1 MNWFGRSRL
10 GAVPAVN
17 ATGSRSSE
25 SEGGGFE
32 GSTGNRREGAGA
44 AGDEHSI
51 VGDRGVSSLSGVR
64 SLQSRVTNVLA
75 IGLMSA
81 LGVGLLGWYYAHTA
95 SRPSA
100 AKHAAEAASQ
110 TKAEGDLP
118 LPPLGKIDAP
128 KPAIERVLGAAPI
141 DLQETSA
148 EEDWA
153 RNGRGTPAVYST
165 GQPPTKSSAE
175 LAFERRLGGPVSVSR
190 SSSAQPVSS
199 SSEVPAAG
207 GTTGATDVEVSTP
220 GASADMGGSAPPA
233 PPAMPAPPMSAGG
246 ETALTA
252 RLRPSITPAVAARI
266 LPTQRL
272 LLPKGAFIDCTLETA
287 INSSL
292 PGMTTCVTATDT
304 FGADGQVVLLERG
317 TKLTGETAGT
327 VQSGAARVFV
337 LWTEARTPTGV
348 VIPLASPG
356 TDELGRAGLT
366 GRVNR
371 HFWQRFGAAILITMV
386 DGAVQGAAASQR
398 SGGTVVYSSSGS
410 QDITTE
416 VLKSTVG
423 ITPTIEVQNG
433 NRIQILVARD
443 LDFRSVYELKP
454 TTTAR

>member
-1 MNWFGRSRL
+1 
-10 GAVPAVN
+10 
-17 ATGSRSSE
+17 
-25 SEGGGFE
+25 
-32 GSTGNRREGAGA
+32 
-44 AGDEHSI
+44 
-51 VGDRGVSSLSGVR
+51 
-64 SLQSRVTNVLA
+64 
-75 IGLMSA
+75 MSA

-118 LPPLGKIDAP
+118 LPPLGKIDSP
-128 KPAIERVLGAAPI
+128 KLAIERVLGAAPI

-148 EEDWA
+148 EQDWA
-153 RNGRGTPAVYST
+153 GNGRGTPAVYST
-165 GQPPTKSSAE
+165 AQPPTKSSAE

-190 SSSAQPVSS
+190 SAGVQPAPS
-199 SSEVPAAG
+199 SSEGPAAG
-207 GTTGATDVEVSTP
+207 GAIDVEVSAP
-220 GASADMGGSAPPA
+220 GVSADTGSSVPPA
-233 PPAMPAPPMSAGG
+233 SPAMPMPPMIAGG
-246 ETALTA
+246 ETSLTA

-287 INSSL
+287 INSAL

-304 FGADGQVVLLERG
+304 FGADGQVVLMERG

-443 LDFRSVYELKP
+443 LDFRSVYELKS
-454 TTTAR
+454 TISAR

>member
-1 MNWFGRSRL
+1 M
-10 GAVPAVN
+10 A
-17 ATGSRSSE
+17 
-25 SEGGGFE
+25 
-32 GSTGNRREGAGA
+32 
-44 AGDEHSI
+44 
-51 VGDRGVSSLSGVR
+51 
-64 SLQSRVTNVLA
+64 
-75 IGLMSA
+75 
-81 LGVGLLGWYYAHTA
+81 
-95 SRPSA
+95 SA
-100 AKHAAEAASQ
+100 A
-110 TKAEGDLP
+110 
-118 LPPLGKIDAP
+118 PP
-128 KPAIERVLGAAPI
+128 V
-141 DLQETSA
+141 
-148 EEDWA
+148 
-153 RNGRGTPAVYST
+153 
-165 GQPPTKSSAE
+165 PP
-175 LAFERRLGGPVSVSR
+175 P
-190 SSSAQPVSS
+190 
-199 SSEVPAAG
+199 
-207 GTTGATDVEVSTP
+207 
-220 GASADMGGSAPPA
+220 
-233 PPAMPAPPMSAGG
+233 SAGG
-246 ETALTA
+246 ETSLTA

>member
-1 MNWFGRSRL
+1 MNWLGRSKLRAGSAD
-10 GAVPAVN
+10 GAILH
-17 ATGSRSSE
+17 SSSE
-25 SEGGGFE
+25 SVGAGFE
-32 GSTGNRREGAGA
+32 GPTGNQREGADA
-44 AGDEHSI
+44 PVDEHTI
-51 VGDRGVSSLSGVR
+51 VGDRGVSSLSGNP

-110 TKAEGDLP
+110 SKAEGDLP
-118 LPPLGKIDAP
+118 LPPLGKIDSP
-128 KPAIERVLGAAPI
+128 RPAIERVLGAAPI

-148 EEDWA
+148 QEDWA
-153 RNGRGTPAVYST
+153 RNGRSSPAVYT
-165 GQPPTKSSAE
+165 TAQPQSKSAAE

-190 SSSAQPVSS
+190 SNSVQSVSS
-199 SSEVPAAG
+199 SGEASAVGGAA
-207 GTTGATDVEVSTP
+207 DVEVATP
-220 GASADMGGSAPPA
+220 GAGADMASAAPPV
-233 PPAMPAPPMSAGG
+233 PPPSAGG
-246 ETALTA
+246 ETSLTA

>member
-1 MNWFGRSRL
+1 MNWLGRSRL
-10 GAVPAVN
+10 GAVRADD
-17 ATGSRSSE
+17 ATPHASSE
-25 SEGGGFE
+25 SGAAGSEGA
-32 GSTGNRREGAGA
+32 TGNRRDGAGA
-44 AGDEHSI
+44 PVDEHSI
-51 VGDRGVSSLSGVR
+51 VGDRGVSSFSGIR
-64 SLQSRVTNVLA
+64 SLQSRATNALA

-81 LGVGLLGWYYAHTA
+81 LGVGLLGWYYAHTVA
-95 SRPSA
+95 RPSA
-100 AKHAAEAASQ
+100 AKHAAQAASQ

-118 LPPLGKIDAP
+118 LPPLGKIDP
-128 KPAIERVLGAAPI
+128 PRPAIERVLGAAPI
-141 DLQETSA
+141 DLQPTSA

-153 RNGRGTPAVYST
+153 RNGHSSPAVYST
-165 GQPPTKSSAE
+165 AQPQSKSVAE
-175 LAFERRLGGPVSVSR
+175 LSLERRLGGPVSVSR
-190 SSSAQPVSS
+190 SSSAQPVSN
-199 SSEVPAAG
+199 SSEDPSAG
-207 GTTGATDVEVSTP
+207 SATDIEVAMP
-220 GASADMGGSAPPA
+220 GAGTDVGSAAPPTPPKSAD
-233 PPAMPAPPMSAGG
+233 G
-246 ETALTA
+246 ETSLAA

-272 LLPKGAFIDCTLETA
+272 LIPKGAFIDCTLETA
-287 INSSL
+287 INSAL
-292 PGMTTCVTATDT
+292 PGITTCVTATDT

-348 VIPLASPG
+348 VIPLGSPG

-371 HFWQRFGAAILITMV
+371 HFWQRFGAAILITMI

-398 SGGTVVYSSSGS
+398 SGGTVIYNPSSS

-423 ITPTIEVQNG
+423 ITPTIEIQNG

-454 TTTAR
+454 TAATR

>member
-1 MNWFGRSRL
+1 MNWLGRSKL
-10 GAVPAVN
+10 GAGSADD
-17 ATGSRSSE
+17 ATLHSSSE
-25 SEGGGFE
+25 SVGAGFGGP
-32 GSTGNRREGAGA
+32 TGNQREGADA
-44 AGDEHSI
+44 PVDEHTI
-51 VGDRGVSSLSGVR
+51 VGDRGVSSLSGNR
-64 SLQSRVTNVLA
+64 SLQSRVTNILA

-100 AKHAAEAASQ
+100 AKHAAEVASQ

-118 LPPLGKIDAP
+118 LPPLGKIDP
-128 KPAIERVLGAAPI
+128 PRPTIERVLGAAPI
-141 DLQETSA
+141 DLQETGA
-148 EEDWA
+148 QEEWA

-165 GQPPTKSSAE
+165 AQPPTKSLAE
-175 LAFERRLGGPVSVSR
+175 LAFARRLGGPVSVSR
-190 SSSAQPVSS
+190 SNSVQPVSS
-199 SSEVPAAG
+199 SGEGSAVGGAADVEVA
-207 GTTGATDVEVSTP
+207 TTGAGADM
-220 GASADMGGSAPPA
+220 ASAAPPV
-233 PPAMPAPPMSAGG
+233 PPTRPTSAGG
-246 ETALTA
+246 ETSLTA

-266 LPTQRL
+266 LPTHRL

-287 INSSL
+287 INSAL

-398 SGGTVVYSSSGS
+398 SGGTVIYSSSGS

-443 LDFRSVYELKP
+443 LDFRSVYELKS

>member
-1 MNWFGRSRL
+1 MNWLGRSKQ
-10 GAVPAVN
+10 GAVPRED
-17 ATGSRSSE
+17 ATVSASSD
-25 SEGGGFE
+25 SEAAGFH
-32 GSTGNRREGAGA
+32 GPNGNRRENAGA
-44 AGDEHSI
+44 TVDEHSI
-51 VGDRGVSSLSGVR
+51 VGDRGVSSLSGIR
-64 SLQSRVTNVLA
+64 SLQSRVGNILA

-110 TKAEGDLP
+110 SKAEGDLP
-118 LPPLGKIDAP
+118 LPPLGKIDP
-128 KPAIERVLGAAPI
+128 PRPAIERVLGAAPI

-148 EEDWA
+148 QEDWA
-153 RNGRGTPAVYST
+153 RNGRSTPAVYT
-165 GQPPTKSSAE
+165 TAQPQSKSAAE

-190 SSSAQPVSS
+190 SSSVQTVSG
-199 SSEVPAAG
+199 SSEGAAAG
-207 GTTGATDVEVSTP
+207 APADVEVAPPVAGTEM
-220 GASADMGGSAPPA
+220 GSAAPPA
-233 PPAMPAPPMSAGG
+233 LPMSAGG
-246 ETALTA
+246 ETSLAA
-252 RLRPSITPAVAARI
+252 KLRPSITPDVAARV

-272 LLPKGAFIDCTLETA
+272 LIPKGAFIDCTLETA
-287 INSSL
+287 INSAL

-348 VIPLASPG
+348 VIPLSSPG

-371 HFWQRFGAAILITMV
+371 HFWQRFGAAILITMI

-398 SGGTVVYSSSGS
+398 GGGTVIYSPSSS

-454 TTTAR
+454 TTATR

>member
-1 MNWFGRSRL
+1 
-10 GAVPAVN
+10 
-17 ATGSRSSE
+17 
-25 SEGGGFE
+25 
-32 GSTGNRREGAGA
+32 
-44 AGDEHSI
+44 
-51 VGDRGVSSLSGVR
+51 
-64 SLQSRVTNVLA
+64 
-75 IGLMSA
+75 
-81 LGVGLLGWYYAHTA
+81 LLGWYYAHTA

-110 TKAEGDLP
+110 SKAEGDLP
-118 LPPLGKIDAP
+118 LPPLGKIDSP
-128 KPAIERVLGAAPI
+128 RPAIERVLGAAPI

-148 EEDWA
+148 QEDWA
-153 RNGRGTPAVYST
+153 RNGRSSPAVYT
-165 GQPPTKSSAE
+165 TAQPQSKSAAE

-190 SSSAQPVSS
+190 SNSVQPVSS
-199 SSEVPAAG
+199 SSEGSGVG
-207 GTTGATDVEVSTP
+207 GAPDVEVATP
-220 GASADMGGSAPPA
+220 GAGADMASAAPPV
-233 PPAMPAPPMSAGG
+233 PPPSAGG
-246 ETALTA
+246 ETSLTA

>member
-1 MNWFGRSRL
+1 MNWLGSSKI
-10 GAVPAVN
+10 GAVPADD
-17 ATGSRSSE
+17 ATLHPSSE
-25 SEGGGFE
+25 SVASRFDGSSRSRAE
-32 GSTGNRREGAGA
+32 GSGASLD
-44 AGDEHSI
+44 GDAI
-51 VGDRGVSSLSGVR
+51 VGDRGASLLSGMSSV
-64 SLQSRVTNVLA
+64 QSRVTNVLA
-75 IGLMSA
+75 IGLMSV

-100 AKHAAEAASQ
+100 AKHAAQAASQ

-118 LPPLGKIDAP
+118 LPPLGKIDP
-128 KPAIERVLGAAPI
+128 PTPTIERVLGSAPI
-141 DLQETSA
+141 DLQPTSA

-153 RNGRGTPAVYST
+153 RNGHSSPAMYST
-165 GQPPTKSSAE
+165 AQPEAKSPTE

-190 SSSAQPVSS
+190 SSSDQPLPG

-207 GTTGATDVEVSTP
+207 NAASVEVGTP
-220 GASADMGGSAPPA
+220 EAGMNMGSGVPPR
-233 PPAMPAPPMSAGG
+233 PMGTGG
-246 ETALTA
+246 ETSLAA
-252 RLRPSITPAVAARI
+252 RLRPSITPAVAARV

-287 INSSL
+287 INSAL
-292 PGMTTCVTATDT
+292 PGMTTCITATDT

-371 HFWQRFGAAILITMV
+371 HFWQRFGAAILITMI

-398 SGGTVVYSSSGS
+398 SGGTVIYSPSAS

-423 ITPTIEVQNG
+423 ITPTVEVQNG

-454 TTTAR
+454 TTATR